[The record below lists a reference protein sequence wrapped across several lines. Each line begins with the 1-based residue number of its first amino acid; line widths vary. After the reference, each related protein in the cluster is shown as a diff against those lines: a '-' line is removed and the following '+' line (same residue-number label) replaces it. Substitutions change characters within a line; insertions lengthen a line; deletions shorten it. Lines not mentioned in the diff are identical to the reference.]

1 MSEVQHGCAASYESG
16 KCRCP
21 DCREAGMAA
30 RRRQRERRRQLVAAG
45 DVSHVVHGTWAAYTT
60 DGCRCE
66 ECRALKS
73 SYMKA
78 YRARE
83 REGAEGERE
92 QGRPTAS

>member
-1 MSEVQHGCAASYESG
+1 
-16 KCRCP
+16 
-21 DCREAGMAA
+21 MAA

-45 DVSHVVHGTWAAYTT
+45 DASHVVHGTWAAYTT

-78 YRARE
+78 YRSRE
-83 REGAEGERE
+83 R
-92 QGRPTAS
+92 PPAS